1 MSFPLKS
8 FMVATIVAAPL
19 LTGSAF
25 ATLIP
30 IGVVPSTGGGLG
42 SVNTVITFQNT
53 GTEVGAV
60 GLLPA
65 SGSTEVTGSTVAF
78 GIPGFPSAAGATH
91 ETAGNAGSNLYSA
104 TSLGIVSGSST
115 TFSNMVLIF
124 NGVEGGAA
132 ADQAITLENLAL
144 NLFSTSGSLLGSF
157 TTASPYNA
165 MAFPGVGNAGFGFQ
179 LDNAQATAANALLA
193 SNPTLIIGA
202 AARASGANAGPET
215 ISISTLTG
223 PPVTVPDTGS
233 TLALLGLTLIGS
245 AAVRR
250 FLR

>member
-1 MSFPLKS
+1 
-8 FMVATIVAAPL
+8 MVAAIVAAPL

-30 IGVVPSTGGGLG
+30 IGIVPSTGGGLG
-42 SVNTVITFQNT
+42 SVNTVVTFQNT

-65 SGSTEVTGSTVAF
+65 SGNTEVTGSTVAF
-78 GIPGFPSAAGATH
+78 GIPGFPSAGGATH
-91 ETAGNAGSNLYSA
+91 ETAGNAGSNLYTA
-104 TSLGIVSGSST
+104 TSLGIASGTST
-115 TFSNMVLIF
+115 TFSNVVLIF
-124 NGVEGGAA
+124 NGVEGGNA

-144 NLFSTSGSLLGSF
+144 NLFSTSGTLLGSF
-157 TTASPYNA
+157 ATANPFNA

-179 LDNAQATAANALLA
+179 LDDPQATAANALLA

-215 ISISTLTG
+215 ISISTLVG
-223 PPVTVPDTGS
+223 PPVAVPDSGT
-233 TLALLGLTLIGS
+233 TVALLGLAFIAI